1 MASIRIAVTKVRCID
16 ETSDGGSADEP
27 YILVTGIN
35 LKTPPIPNVEVT
47 KYGPWGSVDEGDL
60 LVTRPIPPDLNPDFV
75 DATSGVLIWRYPFWG
90 LNGKPA
96 PINHPDDVIF
106 LVSVMEHDDGDTAAM
121 RTIVK
126 GVVVS
131 GLAASMGMSRAERVK
146 KLIKDVDGALEI
158 PTGAPNFDDPVGST
172 KELRLKQSLLQVETG
187 VKVKNL
193 IFTGDGGQYRVRF
206 ELSKG

>member
-1 MASIRIAVTKVRCID
+1 MASITMAVTKVRCLIETD
-16 ETSDGGSADEP
+16 EVGADEP
-27 YILVTGIN
+27 YVLVIGIN
-35 LKTPPIPNVEVT
+35 LKNIPLPNVEVT
-47 KYGPWGSVDEGDL
+47 KYGPWGNIDKGDL
-60 LVTRPIPPDLNPDFV
+60 MTTKPIPPNFDPGNLPIFV
-75 DATSGVLIWRYPFWG
+75 WRHPCWG

-96 PINHPDDVIF
+96 PISHPDDVIF
-106 LVSVMEHDDGDTAAM
+106 LVAVMEHDDGDPAAM

-131 GLAASMGMSRAERVK
+131 GLAASMNMSRADRVK
-146 KLIKDVDGALEI
+146 KLINDVNGALEI

-187 VKVKNL
+187 VKATKL
-193 IFTGDGGQYRVRF
+193 LFTGDSGQYRVRF